1 MLITN
6 KSKRKIVMSFLNI
19 SDQQDIYTI
28 STNDIIDNANISRG
42 TFYNHF
48 KNKIDI
54 VHFIEENISESL
66 DAEFDSVDKGN
77 SNFFH
82 ILTENV
88 FPIVY
93 DDREY
98 IKVLY
103 KFYEP
108 ELFSFLQSHY
118 EKFLIPYFDH
128 YDENKVGI
136 PKYFT
141 LSFFFRVILDA
152 IMAWIS
158 QPIPIPTEEFRKIFY
173 KLINNSMTE
182 ICGIVIRE

>member
-1 MLITN
+1 MIIRS
-6 KSKRKIVMSFLNI
+6 KSKKKIVMSFLNL
-19 SDQQDIYTI
+19 SVHQDINTL

-54 VHFIEENISESL
+54 VNFMEESISESL
-66 DAEFDSVDKGN
+66 DEQFENVDKEY
-77 SNFFH
+77 SNFFY

-93 DDREY
+93 EDREY

-108 ELFSFLQSHY
+108 QLFEFLQTHY
-118 EKFLIPYFDH
+118 EKFLIPYFEH
-128 YDENKVGI
+128 YDEKELGI

-141 LSFFFRVILDA
+141 LTFFFRVILDA

-158 QPIPIPTEEFRKIFY
+158 QPIPIAPSEFKKIFY